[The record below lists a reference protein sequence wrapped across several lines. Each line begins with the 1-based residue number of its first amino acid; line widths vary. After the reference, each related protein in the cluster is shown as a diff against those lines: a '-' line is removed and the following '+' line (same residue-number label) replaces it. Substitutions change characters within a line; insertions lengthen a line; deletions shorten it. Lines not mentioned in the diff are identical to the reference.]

1 LSSAAGLSFDAQPAA
16 FTCSVSRMGRRS
28 SMAPI
33 LLVYIDTVHT
43 SQLEARISASTDKRL
58 SDEEQTMLS
67 MF

>member
-1 LSSAAGLSFDAQPAA
+1 
-16 FTCSVSRMGRRS
+16 
-28 SMAPI
+28 MAPI